1 MQVKLECNVCNTS
14 FFRIFAEH
22 QRNLKLQRKPYCSR
36 KCLGKGKTAKLTQR
50 CNCANC
56 GSAIVKNKSVV
67 NESKTKR
74 FFCTKNCAAS
84 YNNRHKTFGTRRS
97 KLEQWLEVQ
106 LTNLYPSLEILYNDV
121 STINAELDLYIPSLN
136 LAFEL
141 NGIFHYEPIFGENRL
156 QNIKSN
162 DNRKFQACL
171 EQNIELC
178 IINTSSQKYVKPST
192 SEKFLH
198 IIKNIIEQ
206 KLAK

>member
-1 MQVKLECNVCNTS
+1 MQVKLECSTCNVS
-14 FFRIFAEH
+14 FFRNFAEH
-22 QRNLKLQRKPYCSR
+22 QRNQKQKNQYCSR
-36 KCLGKGKTAKLTQR
+36 KCTGKGKTAKLTQI

-56 GSAIVKNKSVV
+56 GLQIIKNFSVV

-106 LTNLYPSLEILYNDV
+106 LTNLYPSLDILYNDV
-121 STINAELDLYIPSLN
+121 TTINAELDIYIPSLK

-171 EQNIELC
+171 EQSIELC
-178 IINTSSQKYVKPST
+178 IIDTSNQKYVKPST

-198 IIKNIIEQ
+198 IIIKIIEQ